1 MIAVFT
7 RELKSYMNNMTGH
20 VFIAFLLLFFGVCV
34 GLQPVFG
41 MASFRFAVDN
51 RNCLSCDSSYYHHAL
66 AGKDRASLTDNHLFS
81 LPLKVSGDNHRQIS
95 GDRAGAHIPTGV

>member
-34 GLQPVFG
+34 TVYNLFLG
-41 MASFRFAVDN
+41 MASFRFAVE
-51 RNCLSCDSSYYHHAL
+51 
-66 AGKDRASLTDNHLFS
+66 
-81 LPLKVSGDNHRQIS
+81 I
-95 GDRAGAHIPTGV
+95 TGIAFL